1 MRLIRF
7 PSHWTKT
14 QLWLLLKGG
23 GAKWSKSFGKSPN
36 PSDPHAQIRDIW
48 WVPPPPVDFWPPNL
62 NPMSLPDAL
71 SNPSCRAFIIDLAF
85 SSDTAS
91 VIKMG
96 NVSRLFQTLTSS
108 SHKDET
114 VLIMYV
120 LAHRFQYVLKSFGLR
135 GKNWRSNVFRCS
147 GGVVLSE
154 LVWNVRGLPWIRL
167 PTSMHYLWQG
177 ILVEITSFLE
187 KHSII
192 FTTELA
198 RP

>member
-1 MRLIRF
+1 MVNSFTMPLTVSKLLVVKQLIYSNSNNNPLAAMRLIRF

-14 QLWLLLKGG
+14 QLWLLLMGG
-23 GAKWSKSFGKSPN
+23 GAKWSKTFGKSPN

-120 LAHRFQYVLKSFGLR
+120 LAHRFQYVLKSFGER
-135 GKNWRSNVFRCS
+135 
-147 GGVVLSE
+147 
-154 LVWNVRGLPWIRL
+154 IA
-167 PTSMHYLWQG
+167 
-177 ILVEITSFLE
+177 LE
-187 KHSII
+187 
-192 FTTELA
+192 E
-198 RP
+198 